1 MREAEIPD
9 KRSIL
14 RSWLFWVLLLG
25 LISAGAVA
33 LWVRFTPAS
42 AQASQVMKVEEGLSS
57 LQALQRRVDAGDAEA
72 QRLMAIRYRDG
83 IGVLRSAAETKR
95 LLELSISAG
104 NAHAMY
110 ELACLYDGGMP
121 GVAADEEKAW
131 DLYVK
136 SAEHGHINA
145 AAYVSEALSFGVG
158 IVKKNHLTEAY
169 AWRSVAA
176 YLHEACRDGS
186 RIIINIKGRRGLM
199 NIDMYDATYS
209 SSDAVGSTTLWLRR
223 LEKRLSV
230 QDILVAQDRSRE
242 ILAQIQAK
250 RAKK

>member
-1 MREAEIPD
+1 MREGEIPD

-14 RSWLFWVLLLG
+14 RSWLFWGLLSGLTSAAVVFLWLG
-25 LISAGAVA
+25 LAPGS
-33 LWVRFTPAS
+33 TPGIQFKKADE
-42 AQASQVMKVEEGLSS
+42 VLSP
-57 LQALQRRVDAGDAEA
+57 LHALQKRADAGDPEA

-121 GVAADEEKAW
+121 GIAADEEKAW

-136 SAEHGHINA
+136 SAEYGHINS

-158 IVKKNHLTEAY
+158 
-169 AWRSVAA
+169 S
-176 YLHEACRDGS
+176 
-186 RIIINIKGRRGLM
+186 
-199 NIDMYDATYS
+199 
-209 SSDAVGSTTLWLRR
+209 
-223 LEKRLSV
+223 
-230 QDILVAQDRSRE
+230 
-242 ILAQIQAK
+242 
-250 RAKK
+250 